1 MNRDRTVLIA
11 EIALTIA
18 LAAVL
23 NAAKIWRMPN
33 AGTVSFVML
42 PIIVLALRRGPVVGV
57 LAGALYG
64 LVDFWI
70 DPFPP
75 LTWLQPLLDYP
86 VAYALVGLS
95 GLVSSSWKR
104 SLAAGSNTKSVA
116 LIIAACAIGAAGRYL
131 AHTVSGV
138 VFFAEYAPKGQPVIV
153 YSLLYNLYVP
163 ISAALA
169 ALAAVVLLPALE
181 RAIPA
186 AKSVG
191 LRKEGAQS

>member
-1 MNRDRTVLIA
+1 MRSERTRILV

-23 NAAKIWRMPN
+23 NALKIWRMPN

-42 PIIVLALRRGPVVGV
+42 PIIVLSLRRGVWVGV

-64 LVDFWI
+64 VVDFFV
-70 DPFPP
+70 DPYPP

-95 GLVSSSWKR
+95 GLVSPLWR
-104 SLAAGSNTKSVA
+104 RATARGELLRATLYVVLACV
-116 LIIAACAIGAAGRYL
+116 IGAAGRYA

-138 VFFAEYAPKGQPVIV
+138 LFFAEYAPKGQPVWL
-153 YSLLYNLYVP
+153 YSALYNLYVP

-169 ALAAVVLLPALE
+169 AVAASVLLPALE
-181 RAIPA
+181 RAVPSSPQEA
-186 AKSVG
+186 
-191 LRKEGAQS
+191 